1 MVFFRVFE
9 FSILTTLKQFFF
21 FHLYIIENIQVL
33 FHHFLK
39 IGENKLVKSA
49 SLII

>member
-9 FSILTTLKQFFF
+9 FSILTTLKHFF